1 MARPEQLKF
10 LTALRAELN
19 RIGST
24 EGNIASRVLYNVRAT
39 TFYVDVPDMQTAI
52 KASLLKGIEPSQRV
66 EMEKAATDLNTAVEV
81 DIKNFIS
88 TMGNIFDRQGSD
100 KAKVV
105 FEKDGVLAVA
115 VFPTGGDTFK
125 RIKGLYNHPLTKLF
139 DAIQAKAL
147 TGVLSPRRGS
157 TFQLEHDHFIGIL
170 ETTMQDALHNV
181 ITSTK
186 SENTTKQV
194 KDWLESQDVDVQI
207 IRDGERE
214 RMSVFLG
221 SSVVNDAEGKD
232 AQRKKKVLLQVLD
245 DALDKL
251 SKDPDFSFIGLA
263 GSDSIMTA
271 RRKKLIRDTT
281 KQFKKQKHVK
291 VTTENIVI
299 KTSKT
304 NNKEKFGPERVV
316 ATALNR
322 ATKVRKSSKTKK
334 SAASMP
340 MTEMLARFNARI
352 NQEVLGNMESPA
364 LVNRTGR
371 FAQSVRVTDVIKTPR
386 GFNSVGYTYQRN
398 PYQTFEMGGAQG
410 DPDKDPRKIIEQSM
424 RDIAVSFAVGRFYFR
439 RL

>member
-1 MARPEQLKF
+1 M
-10 LTALRAELN
+10 
-19 RIGST
+19 
-24 EGNIASRVLYNVRAT
+24 
-39 TFYVDVPDMQTAI
+39 
-52 KASLLKGIEPSQRV
+52 
-66 EMEKAATDLNTAVEV
+66 
-81 DIKNFIS
+81 
-88 TMGNIFDRQGSD
+88 
-100 KAKVV
+100 
-105 FEKDGVLAVA
+105 
-115 VFPTGGDTFK
+115 
-125 RIKGLYNHPLTKLF
+125 
-139 DAIQAKAL
+139 
-147 TGVLSPRRGS
+147 
-157 TFQLEHDHFIGIL
+157 
-170 ETTMQDALHNV
+170 
-181 ITSTK
+181 
-186 SENTTKQV
+186 
-194 KDWLESQDVDVQI
+194 
-207 IRDGERE
+207 
-214 RMSVFLG
+214 
-221 SSVVNDAEGKD
+221 
-232 AQRKKKVLLQVLD
+232 LLQVLD

-352 NQEVLGNMESPA
+352 NQEVLGNMETPA

-386 GFNSVGYTYQRN
+386 GFNSLGYTYQRN

-410 DPDKDPRKIIEQSM
+410 GPDKDPRKIIEQSM
-424 RDIAVSFAVGRFYFR
+424 
-439 RL
+439 